1 VSIDRVPFAVVAA
14 LAGWC
19 LGWASALA
27 TEWLQPA
34 DEPTPRSWGA
44 LVKDPLV
51 QGGCAVVWAAA
62 PLSLDGPWWRWV
74 ETGLIAVPLVQI
86 AVTDLRTHYVYN
98 VIAGIGLMI
107 GLAFG
112 WQVHRVPMEW
122 WTGLAGAAGSFA
134 AFGLLYL
141 VGRVVYRGRAEAM
154 ARGDI
159 TIAAMVGAGAAG
171 CTPSALFLGVI
182 LGGVFAIGV
191 LLTRHSRH
199 SFMPYGPGLCLGGLA
214 ALFLC

>member
-1 VSIDRVPFAVVAA
+1 VSVDRVVFAVVAA

-27 TEWLQPA
+27 TEWLQPS
-34 DEPTPRSWGA
+34 DEPTPRSWGP

-51 QGGCAVVWAAA
+51 QGGSAVVWAAA
-62 PLSLDGPWWRWV
+62 PLLLSGPWWRWV
-74 ETGLIAVPLVQI
+74 ETGLIAVPLIQV
-86 AVTDLRTHYVYN
+86 AATDLRTHYVYS
-98 VIAGIGLMI
+98 VIAGIGLVL

-112 WQVHRVPMEW
+112 WQVHQTPMEW
-122 WTGLAGAAGSFA
+122 WTGLAGAAGGFV
-134 AFGLLYL
+134 AFGVLYL
-141 VGRVVYRGRAEAM
+141 LGRVVYRGRVEAM

-159 TIAAMVGAGAAG
+159 TIATMVGAGAAA
-171 CTPSALFLGVI
+171 CTPQALFLGV
-182 LGGVFAIGV
+182 LFGGVFAVGV

-214 ALFLC
+214 SLFLC